1 MILSSETPRKASG
14 QVPSKVLVSVAS
26 AGVEQEPFEGVRAR
40 GLSSQGAGT
49 GHSCSREADCRMMA
63 DRPDPEGAA
72 GAHFLFL
79 PFPSL

>member
-1 MILSSETPRKASG
+1 MILSSETPRKALG

-26 AGVEQEPFEGVRAR
+26 AGVEQETFEGVWAC

-49 GHSCSREADCRMMA
+49 GHSRLREADCRLTVG
-63 DRPDPEGAA
+63 RPEREGAA

-79 PFPSL
+79 PFPSS